1 MFSVFVVS
9 IAFCLY
15 TYLVFPLV
23 LHWRVSR
30 IRSVP
35 GAPVAGAIGEQTHCQ
50 SEEAKS
56 LPPVSIVIA
65 VHNEARHLP
74 AKLASLAAL
83 NYPTHLLECI
93 FVSDGSTDTTLS
105 LLTMACTERENWH
118 VEHYAQAAGKP
129 TALNLGVSLASGEII
144 IFMDARQSVST
155 NAVCAMVNRLQT
167 PSVGAVSGELVL
179 TNNQGN
185 EAGDVGLYWRYEK
198 WIRENES
205 RLFST
210 TGATGALYAIRKKD
224 YPVLRSDAL
233 LDDFEIPISLLRQGK
248 RTVFEPSACAYDRP
262 EEKVSGEFRRKARTL
277 AGNFQSF
284 SRHPWMFNPW
294 KNPVWWQFVS
304 HKVFRLMVPYALM
317 AALLSSVLGSH
328 EFLRVMLAAQLIF
341 YVLGVMGML
350 GVSNRITS
358 FVSLFVQLNAAA
370 VVGAFRATFGG
381 SAVQWKSL

>member
-1 MFSVFVVS
+1 VISVFFVS

-15 TYLVFPLV
+15 TYLVFPLI
-23 LHWRVSR
+23 LHWRVNR
-30 IRSVP
+30 KRSAH
-35 GAPVAGAIGEQTHCQ
+35 GSPVAGNIKGEIQSQTKD
-50 SEEAKS
+50 ANS
-56 LPPVSIVIA
+56 LPLVTIVIA

-83 NYPTHLLECI
+83 DYPVHLLECI
-93 FVSDGSTDTTLS
+93 FVSDGSTDATVS
-105 LLTMACTERENWH
+105 LLVTACTEQENWQ

-144 IFMDARQSVST
+144 VFMDARQSVSI
-155 NAVCAMVNRLQT
+155 NAVSALVSRLQV
-167 PSVGAVSGELVL
+167 SDVGAVSGELVL
-179 TNNQGN
+179 TNEQGE
-185 EAGDVGLYWRYEK
+185 EAGGVGLYWQYEK

-210 TGATGALYAIRKKD
+210 TGATGALYAIRRKD
-224 YPVLRSDAL
+224 YPTLRSDAL
-233 LDDFEIPISLLRQGK
+233 LDDFEIPVSLLRQGK
-248 RTVFEPSACAYDRP
+248 RTVLEPSACAFDRP
-262 EEKVSGEFRRKARTL
+262 EEKASGEFKRKARTL

-284 SRHPWMFNPW
+284 ARHPWLFNPW

-304 HKVFRLMVPYALM
+304 HKVFRLLVPYALL
-317 AALLSSVLGSH
+317 AAFISSVLGSH
-328 EFLRVMLAAQLIF
+328 EFLRVMMVAQLIF
-341 YVLGVMGML
+341 YILGVMGML

-370 VVGAFRATFGG
+370 VVGAFRASFGS